1 MPLFTL
7 TLEER
12 ATCPRSCSN
21 YAVCM
26 GNGMPFAQRNRA
38 GLSLEVTIAKELRLL
53 QERHPNG
60 FVVRAH
66 ILGDFYSPEY
76 VGLWRGWL
84 EAFPALRVFGYT
96 AWRPGTRIGDA
107 VERLALEQW
116 ARFAVRLSHPE
127 PGPRRAV
134 TLFTLD
140 PPAPNMITCPVELGR
155 TRDCASCGLCW
166 APAARDK
173 TIAFIA
179 HGPARGRPKKNG

>member
-1 MPLFTL
+1 FTALYHAGASIQALKEAFGRYEGAVRGRLVKWQLHRPLDPSKVQGLPACNLAMIEGRTLFPGRVRSPFAAPQVLAPGSWQRKIGARVEKGPWKGMPLFTL

-76 VGLWRGWL
+76 VGL
-84 EAFPALRVFGYT
+84 
-96 AWRPGTRIGDA
+96 
-107 VERLALEQW
+107 
-116 ARFAVRLSHPE
+116 
-127 PGPRRAV
+127 
-134 TLFTLD
+134 
-140 PPAPNMITCPVELGR
+140 
-155 TRDCASCGLCW
+155 
-166 APAARDK
+166 
-173 TIAFIA
+173 
-179 HGPARGRPKKNG
+179 